1 MWTYVKQS
9 FMSFFYMVFMAV
21 TSYAILLLESK
32 ALKIVLAILNV
43 ALYVVIVSMAA
54 VKDGEKACKVRY
66 ANDLEREMIVA
77 TGENR
82 TINYKEEYAPYKG
95 FICGSVTCLP
105 LIVLLV
111 VHTIIILASPATE
124 VTWAGAIASF
134 LYGIVAILFRIDG
147 SAVTKFTP
155 YYSLVAIPLIL
166 LATGVPY
173 IIGAMRQQATYNSIK
188 EKERRIRG
196 DKS

>member
-32 ALKIVLAILNV
+32 ALKIILAILNV
-43 ALYVVIVSMAA
+43 ALYVVIVAMAA
-54 VKDGEKACKVRY
+54 IKDGEKACKIRY
-66 ANDLEREMIVA
+66 ANDMEREMIIA
-77 TGENR
+77 TGEDR
-82 TINYKEEYAPYKG
+82 KINYKEEYAPYKG
-95 FICGSVTCLP
+95 FISGLVTCLP
-105 LIVLLV
+105 LIVLLA
-111 VHTIIILASPATE
+111 VHTIIILTSDAEAT
-124 VTWAGAIASF
+124 WSGAIVSF

-147 SAVTKFTP
+147 SAVTKFSP
-155 YYSLVAIPLIL
+155 YYSLAAIPLIM

-173 IIGAMRQQATYNSIK
+173 IIGAMRQQATYDAIK

-196 DKS
+196 DEL